1 MSYLQL
7 IFGKEIDQLVI
18 DDIVSYFAHQR
29 EESNKLEFKSFVL
42 NPKSR
47 NDLEEKESKI
57 MKTLSAFLNSDGG
70 ILIWGAPETTKV
82 GTKSVCVGALKPVD
96 KQYDK
101 DQIMD
106 MIANTIIPAP
116 QGITFKTFLC
126 QSGFVYL
133 FDAPRSSYAPHQ
145 YKDTY
150 YMRMDGQ
157 TKAAPHHYIEAL
169 FKKID
174 FPNLEAYLRL
184 DSFEHVDHDAARLT
198 CSIIFRNQTPF
209 RNDYNLHYRI
219 FSSHGLI
226 TTAWEQILFSPKDPR
241 LLREGDYANPRV
253 AETIYYGNWI
263 DDRLTIFLSR
273 SRLHQENYQ
282 LNIRLQFGAKHSPM
296 KICLYEIVIGEKMN
310 SNLQNH
316 IVDMSENR
324 LFNIHEE
331 TMGETDQVRLNR
343 TLGRS

>member
-1 MSYLQL
+1 MGYLQL
-7 IFGKEIDQLVI
+7 IFDKEIEELKI
-18 DDIVSYFAHQR
+18 DDIAAYFSHPR
-29 EESNKLEFKSFVL
+29 EESNKLEFKSFVP
-42 NPKSR
+42 NPKSK

-70 ILIWGAPETTKV
+70 ILIWGAPETTKMD
-82 GTKSVCVGALKPVD
+82 TRSVCVGPLKPVD
-96 KQYDK
+96 REYHK

-106 MIANTIIPAP
+106 MLANTIIPAP
-116 QGITFKTFLC
+116 QPITLKAFPY
-126 QSGFVYL
+126 QNGFVYL
-133 FDAPRSSYAPHQ
+133 FDAPRSSYSPHQ

-184 DSFEHVDHDAARLT
+184 DNYEYVDHDAARLR

-209 RNDYNLHYRI
+209 RNDFNLHYRI

-263 DDRLTIFLSR
+263 DDRLSIFLSR
-273 SRLHQENYQ
+273 TNLHREKLPANYKAPIWREAFPNEN
-282 LNIRLQFGAKHSPM
+282 LPVR
-296 KICLYEIVIGEKMN
+296 
-310 SNLQNH
+310 
-316 IVDMSENR
+316 NR
-324 LFNIHEE
+324 HW
-331 TMGETDQVRLNR
+331 RKK
-343 TLGRS
+343 